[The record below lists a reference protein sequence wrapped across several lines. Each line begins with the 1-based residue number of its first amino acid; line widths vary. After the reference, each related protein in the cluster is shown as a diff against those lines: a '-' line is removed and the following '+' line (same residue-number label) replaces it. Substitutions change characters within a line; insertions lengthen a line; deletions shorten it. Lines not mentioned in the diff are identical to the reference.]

1 MLDVIGHSGIWPE
14 SLFIFKVLPRATGST
29 SPSMARGG
37 FAQIYNGT
45 YNRTKVAMKRS
56 SVGRAASQDAAVV
69 AATAAA
75 HQVRHNVRS

>member
-1 MLDVIGHSGIWPE
+1 MFDVIDHSGIWPE
-14 SLFIFKVLPRATGST
+14 SLFIYKVLSRATDST
-29 SPSMARGG
+29 SPFMAQGG

-45 YNRTKVAMKRS
+45 YNSTKVAMKRS
-56 SVGRAASQDAAVV
+56 SVGRAASQDASVV